1 MMSSSIPPPSQSAL
15 LATAS
20 SSSSS
25 TTTIDGLI
33 SQLKDHI
40 NQGRIFDA
48 REVVHQ
54 LVRIEKNDTS
64 TTISSKLKGVQ
75 HIMDEVIVQSK
86 HVESLLHQL
95 HSDDDWTLANHKSGV
110 TVHYRKESNSNI
122 HIVRATTTYNNFS
135 PTDFVKFCAL
145 FVETE
150 YMHIWF
156 PGKIMEPASVLSW
169 HSKYSKVIQLRINIG
184 LPTISPR
191 EAIVHGNG
199 YHIPDRN
206 AFLISTKTILDPYC
220 QYCTIPKP
228 SKGVVRIETD
238 SIFYIQLLQSDV
250 ISFKIISRDDLK
262 LRYVPTS
269 VMNYLAQGHL
279 PFDIIKTVHK
289 IICNF
294 DGTVWDKK
302 IHERGAY
309 YTEIEDKVYEQLRK
323 WEKDGGNN
331 ILKLDLMQ
339 QQLTTQE
346 EHYTEN
352 EGQSFVFVSDE
363 NEEKISLWL
372 NCLMPICSMWLC
384 LSVVVTSLD
393 WKIVM
398 STPHPY
404 VFYMEKSIG
413 IKVMQM
419 SEIML
424 GIGNIRLVILSL
436 SLVSVISFV
445 LARQVFSVTNL
456 QRKSI
461 AYTSNNITGN
471 NGPDAIET
479 PEEDVKLL
487 PRDVFGR
494 IKLVGVNDTGLL
506 STINEESNADC
517 KSAST
522 EEEEDADLPMA
533 SIVTMTDVSST
544 PTRSVISD
552 VTTTPMKSRRKLGL
566 NVRSKLGLPGLKKK
580 NTQIA

>member
-1 MMSSSIPPPSQSAL
+1 MSSSIPPPSQSAL

-279 PFDIIKTVHK
+279 PYDIIKTVHR

-331 ILKLDLMQ
+331 IPKLESMQ
-339 QQLTTQE
+339 QQLSTQE
-346 EHYTEN
+346 QHYTEN
-352 EGQSFVFVSDE
+352 EGQGFVFVSDK
-363 NEEKISLWL
+363 NEEKISSWL
-372 NCLMPICSMWLC
+372 NCLMLICSMWLC

-393 WKIVM
+393 WKMVM

-404 VFYMEKSIG
+404 VLYMEKSIG
-413 IKVMQM
+413 IKVMQI

-424 GIGNIRLVILSL
+424 SQDRVAILSL
-436 SLVSVISFV
+436 SLVSVISFF
-445 LARQVFSVTNL
+445 LARRVYSVTNL
-456 QRKSI
+456 QKKSI

-479 PEEDVKLL
+479 PKEDVKLL

-506 STINEESNADC
+506 STINEESNAEC

-544 PTRSVISD
+544 PTRSIISD

-566 NVRSKLGLPGLKKK
+566 NVRSKLGLPGLKKRMHK
-580 NTQIA
+580 